1 MAKKFVYFFSKDK
14 SDGNATMKN
23 ILGGKGANLAEMCS
37 IGVPVPP
44 GFTIST
50 EVCDYY
56 YKHGR
61 KYPTQLQKQIDTN
74 IATLER
80 VMGAKLGDSRN
91 PLLVS
96 VRSGAAVSM
105 PGMMDTVLNLGL
117 NDDAVIGLGKKTG
130 NERLAWDAYRR
141 FIDMFGNVVMGVD
154 HDHFEEKL
162 TAIKKKYKVKQD
174 NDLTATQLKELVGQ
188 YKNVYKQ
195 YVKKPFPTKAKE
207 QLMAAV
213 NAVFG
218 SWNIE
223 RAVIYRRINKIT
235 GLLGTAVNVQAMV
248 FGNMGNTSGTGVAF
262 TRNPSNGDKE
272 FFGEFLINAQGEDVV
287 AGIRTPEPIDH
298 LKKKMPKIYKQ
309 LDDIRKKLEKHYR
322 DIQDVEFTI
331 QEGKLFMLQ
340 TRTGKRTGLAAVK
353 IAYDMVGEKMITPQ
367 EALLRIQGEQL
378 NQLLFPIFDPLAL
391 SKAKK
396 IAKGLPAG
404 PGAASGHVVFT
415 ADDAQAWKKKGKK
428 VILVRHET
436 SPEDVAGMDA
446 AEGILTS
453 TGGMTCISAN
463 TLVLTN
469 EGFLNAEEAFK
480 RLKNNGRLKI
490 LSYNAESLQPT
501 WKKVVAAGRRKSKV
515 IKIAVSQSGRTKH
528 NFLEI
533 TPEHKIYTFQ
543 NRKLTKVMLSELLKE
558 KGYVCLIDKIPQLQ
572 LDISDEKLAYLA
584 GAILT
589 DGHINLRRTKGS
601 VTFTQKKTNEKLPF
615 IAKVESCFED
625 VFGVRFS
632 YSRTKTSNGYLRGRC
647 IQGEAT
653 DFISFKKKPAKALNQ
668 IKENLV
674 LWVLGLD
681 KISCLNFLAGLIDG
695 DGTFHS
701 YENSRIMIYISKKNI
716 LEAAVLA
723 CLKLGIVPQVTVNRN
738 IYNVQILEKL
748 NEILPLASRVK
759 GNIRSRTYSTR
770 LFSTRGLFSDI
781 IDEVNFMGR
790 PKQSIKRNLLMGA
803 EKIERDILPI
813 CCPNPIR
820 PELERVL
827 NSNLRMY
834 RAKKI
839 EEKDYQEYVYN
850 FEVDSKD
857 EISKNFIVFTNM
869 YTPLLVSNSHAAV
882 VARGWGKCCI
892 AGCSA
897 LNINYSRKQI
907 SVGGVIIKEGD
918 YLSLNGAT
926 GEVMLGAVKSTTS
939 PVISG
944 IVENNPTAKKSP
956 IYKMFVQ
963 IMKWAD
969 QYRQLKVRTNADTPK
984 DSMAA
989 RRLGA
994 EGIGLT
1000 RTEHMF
1006 FEGERIWAVREFIL
1020 AQDSKTR
1027 EAALK
1032 KLLPYQR
1039 KDFEGIFKEMDG
1051 LPVTIRLLDPPLHEF
1066 LPNDTEGQKEMAKR
1080 LKISPAKVEDLVKK
1094 LHELNPMLG
1103 HRGCRLSIT
1112 YPELC
1117 LMQTTAIIEAACNM
1131 AKAGIKVIPEIMIPL
1146 IGTVNEF
1153 DYLEEIVRKTAKRI
1167 INKSKLKVEYTV
1179 GTMIEIPR
1187 AALTADKIAAK
1198 AEFFSFGTNDLTQMT
1213 FGYSRD
1219 DAGVFLPE
1227 YIEKKILPDDPFQ
1240 TIDQEGVGQL
1250 VETAVRLGR
1259 KTNKKLKC
1267 GICGEHG
1274 GDPESVKF
1282 CHKAGL
1288 DYVSCSPYRV
1298 PIARLA
1304 AAQIAIQEKG
1314 RSRK

>member
-1 MAKKFVYFFSKDK
+1 MAKKYVYFFSAGK
-14 SDGNATMKN
+14 SEGNTTMKS

-56 YKHGR
+56 YKHGD
-61 KYPTQLQKQIDTN
+61 KYPIDLQKQVDAN
-74 IATLER
+74 IIMLEKS
-80 VMGAKLGDSRN
+80 MGAKLGDPKN

-117 NDDAVIGLGKKTG
+117 NDQAVIGLAEKTG

-154 HDHFEEKL
+154 HEHFEIKL
-162 TAIKKKYKVKQD
+162 TAIKKKYKAKQD
-174 NDLTATQLKELVGQ
+174 NDLTISQLKELVSE
-188 YKNVYKQ
+188 YKSVYKK

-262 TRNPSNGDKE
+262 TRNPSNGEKK

-309 LDDIRKKLEKHYR
+309 LDGIRNKLERHYR

-331 QEGKLFMLQ
+331 QEGRLFMLQ

-353 IAYDMVGEKMITPQ
+353 IAYDMVVEKMITPQ
-367 EALLRIQGEQL
+367 EALMRIEGEQL
-378 NQLLFPIFDPLAL
+378 NQLLFPIFDPAAM
-391 SKAKK
+391 KKVKK

-404 PGAASGHVVFT
+404 PGAASGYVVFT
-415 ADDAQAWKKKGKK
+415 ADDAESWKKKGKK
-428 VILVRHET
+428 VILVRQET

-453 TGGMTCISAN
+453 TGGMT
-463 TLVLTN
+463 
-469 EGFLNAEEAFK
+469 
-480 RLKNNGRLKI
+480 
-490 LSYNAESLQPT
+490 
-501 WKKVVAAGRRKSKV
+501 
-515 IKIAVSQSGRTKH
+515 
-528 NFLEI
+528 
-533 TPEHKIYTFQ
+533 
-543 NRKLTKVMLSELLKE
+543 
-558 KGYVCLIDKIPQLQ
+558 
-572 LDISDEKLAYLA
+572 
-584 GAILT
+584 
-589 DGHINLRRTKGS
+589 
-601 VTFTQKKTNEKLPF
+601 
-615 IAKVESCFED
+615 
-625 VFGVRFS
+625 
-632 YSRTKTSNGYLRGRC
+632 
-647 IQGEAT
+647 
-653 DFISFKKKPAKALNQ
+653 
-668 IKENLV
+668 
-674 LWVLGLD
+674 
-681 KISCLNFLAGLIDG
+681 
-695 DGTFHS
+695 
-701 YENSRIMIYISKKNI
+701 
-716 LEAAVLA
+716 
-723 CLKLGIVPQVTVNRN
+723 
-738 IYNVQILEKL
+738 
-748 NEILPLASRVK
+748 
-759 GNIRSRTYSTR
+759 
-770 LFSTRGLFSDI
+770 
-781 IDEVNFMGR
+781 
-790 PKQSIKRNLLMGA
+790 
-803 EKIERDILPI
+803 
-813 CCPNPIR
+813 
-820 PELERVL
+820 
-827 NSNLRMY
+827 
-834 RAKKI
+834 
-839 EEKDYQEYVYN
+839 
-850 FEVDSKD
+850 
-857 EISKNFIVFTNM
+857 
-869 YTPLLVSNSHAAV
+869 SHAAV

-897 LNINYSRKQI
+897 LNINYSKKEI
-907 SVGGVIIKEGD
+907 SVGGITIKEGD
-918 YLSLNGAT
+918 SLSLDGTT
-926 GEVMLGAVKSTTS
+926 GEVMLGDVKSTTS

-944 IVENNPTAKKSP
+944 VVENNPTAKKSS
-956 IYKMFVQ
+956 IYKMFTQ

-969 QYRQLKVRTNADTPK
+969 QYRKLNIRTNADTPK
-984 DSMAA
+984 DSQAA

-1006 FEGERIWAVREFIL
+1006 FGGERIWAVREFIL
-1020 AQDSKTR
+1020 AQDRETR

-1039 KDFEGIFKEMDG
+1039 KDFEGIFKEMNG

-1080 LKISPAKVEDLVKK
+1080 LKVSPAKIKELVTK
-1094 LHELNPMLG
+1094 LHESNPMLG

-1117 LMQTTAIIEAACNM
+1117 VMQTTAIVEAACSM
-1131 AKAGIKVIPEIMIPL
+1131 TKKGIKVLPEIMIPL
-1146 IGTVNEF
+1146 IGTVNEYE
-1153 DYLEEIVRKTAKRI
+1153 YLEEIVRKTAKSI
-1167 INKSKLKVEYTV
+1167 ISKAKSKVKYMV

-1187 AALTADKIAAK
+1187 AALTADKVAVK

-1227 YIEKKILPDDPFQ
+1227 YIKKKILPDDPFQ

-1250 VETAVRLGR
+1250 VKMAVKLGR
-1259 KTNKKLKC
+1259 KTNKNLKC

-1288 DYVSCSPYRV
+1288 NYVSCSPFRV

-1304 AAQIAIQEKG
+1304 AAQAAIEG
-1314 RSRK
+1314 S